1 MTINTLEVFL
11 TVVEEM
17 SFTRAAQRL
26 FITQQSLSGHIRRL
40 EEEYGVI
47 LFERKPKLRLT
58 ADGENMAFYAAQI
71 LRTQN
76 EMVRGFADLST
87 RRTADL
93 GLGISY
99 MRSTVFSAGIWDR
112 FHRMHPNIQVH
123 LTEANTHALLEQL
136 QRGEI
141 ALMIG
146 VDIQPLPGLRVIP
159 LIRESLCC
167 LADRQL
173 YTKCCGK
180 DIAETG
186 SGRTITLRELSSMPL
201 MLPPRGNRL
210 RTAMERMFRNTGT
223 RPRVLLESDRQ
234 DVLHRLVCEGEGA
247 GILSPMVMYDTERKE
262 LMIPENCCLF
272 GIREAGVS
280 TVSAALL
287 SDTQLPHYAEE
298 MIGVI
303 RNVFSEYEAALE
315 KLYLQE
321 DSTEQQP

>member
-1 MTINTLEVFL
+1 MTINTLTVFL

-40 EEEYGVI
+40 EEEYGVT

-76 EMVRGFADLST
+76 EMISEFADLSSQ
-87 RRTADL
+87 RKADL

-99 MRSTVFSAGIWDR
+99 MRSTVFSPGIWNR
-112 FHRMHPNIQVH
+112 FHRDHPNIQVR
-123 LTEANTHALLEQL
+123 LTEGNTNTLLEQL

-141 ALMIG
+141 TLMIG
-146 VDIQPLPGLRVIP
+146 VDIRPLPGLRVIP

-167 LADRQL
+167 LVDRRM
-173 YTKCCGK
+173 YETCCGK
-180 DIAETG
+180 DSPAPG
-186 SGRTITLRELSSMPL
+186 PAAPITLRELGTMPL
-201 MLPPRGNRL
+201 LLPPRGNRL
-210 RTAMERMFRNTGT
+210 RTAMERMIRKTGT

-234 DVLHRLVCEGEGA
+234 DVLYRLVCEGEGA
-247 GILSPMVMYDTERKE
+247 GILSPMVLYDAEEQRVS
-262 LMIPENCCLF
+262 IPENCCLF
-272 GIREAGVS
+272 RIRDAGVS

-287 SDTQLPHYAEE
+287 ADTQLPRYAEE
-298 MIGVI
+298 MIDVI
-303 RNVFSEYEAALE
+303 RTVFAEYETTLRALF
-315 KLYLQE
+315 LQE
-321 DSTEQQP
+321 TDDI